1 MEEITTSS
9 TLEKRIENIE
19 NNVGSITE
27 ANLFLVAF
35 IVVLVVCFL
44 LYKAVDN
51 FISF

>member
-1 MEEITTSS
+1 MEEFTTSS
-9 TLEKRIENIE
+9 TLENRIENIE
-19 NNVGSITE
+19 NNVGAITE